1 MPFKRKPKDEDDD
14 NNGKDGTKPKIIRG
28 LGGGADCKSW
38 GWATFFKKTKDFIVA
53 DIIATSMTII
63 LRTP

>member
-38 GWATFFKKTKDFIVA
+38 GWATF
-53 DIIATSMTII
+53 
-63 LRTP
+63 